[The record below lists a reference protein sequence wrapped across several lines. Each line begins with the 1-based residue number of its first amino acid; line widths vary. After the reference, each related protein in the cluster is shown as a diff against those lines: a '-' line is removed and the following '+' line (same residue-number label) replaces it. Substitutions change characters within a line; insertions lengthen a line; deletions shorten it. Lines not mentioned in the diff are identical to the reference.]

1 MRHSFFVWRFHFASL
16 TLRLESDIL
25 VTAFRD
31 GKRVRLSVVFSLWR
45 GEEFFMQRLEE
56 RLKKER
62 LICDGGMG
70 TQLQAQGLVP
80 GECPELWCLNK
91 PEAVSAIHRAYRAAG
106 SDIVET
112 NTFGGNRYKL
122 AHYGLSDSV
131 EAINR
136 AGAALARAVAGDT
149 QHVMASMGPTGAFME
164 PYGDETERSFY
175 EAFAAQ
181 ARAFEEGG
189 ADAVIVETMMA
200 IEECC
205 VAVRAVRENTRLTC
219 LASFT
224 FDPQPDGGYASM
236 MGVTPEAFA
245 EQALA
250 AGAQIVGANCG
261 LGSEH
266 MTAIIARIRAV
277 TQAPIIAMPNAGMPV
292 LQDGET
298 VFPETPDAMAEWVDR
313 LVGAGANIVGG
324 CCGTTPAHIA
334 AMARRLGKR

>member
-1 MRHSFFVWRFHFASL
+1 
-16 TLRLESDIL
+16 
-25 VTAFRD
+25 
-31 GKRVRLSVVFSLWR
+31 
-45 GEEFFMQRLEE
+45 MQRLEE
-56 RLKKER
+56 RAKNAV

-70 TQLQAQGLVP
+70 TQLQARGLEP
-80 GECPELWCLNK
+80 GECPELWNLRRAD
-91 PEAVSAIHRAYRAAG
+91 EVTAIHRAYRAAG

-122 AHYGLSDSV
+122 AHYGLADAA
-131 EAINR
+131 EEINR

-149 QHVMASMGPTGAFME
+149 QYAMASMGPTGAFME
-164 PYGDETERSFY
+164 PYGDETEQAFFD
-175 EAFAAQ
+175 AFAEQ
-181 ARAFEEGG
+181 ARAFEAGG

-205 VAVRAVRENTRLTC
+205 VAVRAVRETTRLIC

-250 AGAQIVGANCG
+250 AGAHIVGANCG

-266 MTAIIARIRAV
+266 MALIVARLRAV
-277 TQAPIIAMPNAGMPV
+277 TPSPIIAMPNAGMPE
-292 LQDGET
+292 LRNGET
-298 VFPETPDAMAEWVDR
+298 VFPESPETMAGWTDR
-313 LVGAGANIVGG
+313 LVAAGANIIGG

-334 AMARRLGKR
+334 AIARRLGRG

>member
-1 MRHSFFVWRFHFASL
+1 M
-16 TLRLESDIL
+16 
-25 VTAFRD
+25 
-31 GKRVRLSVVFSLWR
+31 
-45 GEEFFMQRLEE
+45 MRLEE
-56 RLKKER
+56 QAGKRI

-70 TQLQAQGLVP
+70 TQLHARGLAP
-80 GECPELWCLNK
+80 GECPESWCLSK
-91 PEAVSAIHRAYRAAG
+91 PEIVKAIHQAYRDAG
-106 SDIVET
+106 SNIVET

-122 AHYGLSDSV
+122 AHYGLAESV
-131 EAINR
+131 AAINR

-164 PYGDETERSFY
+164 PCGDETEAAFFD
-175 EAFAAQ
+175 AFAAQ
-181 ARAFEEGG
+181 AQAFEEGG

-205 VAVRAVRENTRLTC
+205 VAIRAVRETTRLTC

-236 MGVTPEAFA
+236 MGVTPEAFV

-261 LGSEH
+261 LGPEH
-266 MTAIIARIRAV
+266 MVKIIARIRAV

-292 LQDGET
+292 LQNGET
-298 VFPETPDAMAEWVDR
+298 VFPESPEVMAEWVGR
-313 LVGAGANIVGG
+313 LSEAGTNILGG

-334 AMARRLGKR
+334 AFARRLNMR